1 VRSNIVFFL
10 GLFAA
15 LLISWVAIVLGSNA
29 QLGSQAPYYDDNQGT
44 AFPQWMPGAA
54 ARGQLVY
61 RDLGCAACHTQRV
74 RRPDFGYD
82 QARGWG
88 ERQSVARDYLYQPWP
103 QLGLARVGPDLANLA
118 DRKPT
123 APDGDDLLHMLYAGS
138 EDMPAYRFLFEERRL
153 GSSAQRSDD
162 ALKLTGALEPGRGR
176 EVVPTARARDLVAYL
191 LSLKAQ
197 YDYPEAVPYVA
208 PRAEGAAPAKTPAA
222 PAAGAAAPAKP
233 AAPPKAGVAAPSPAP
248 AGAAA
253 PTPSAAPAQAAAP
266 AGSAAPPVAAP
277 SPTPAGTAA
286 PTPSAA
292 PAQTAAPA
300 GSAAPPVAAPSPT
313 PAGAAAPISG
323 SAPAQAA
330 APAPAHTGGSQ

>member
-1 VRSNIVFFL
+1 VKSNLVFFL
-10 GLFAA
+10 GVFAA
-15 LLISWVAIVLGSNA
+15 LGISWAGIVVGSNA
-29 QLGSQAPYYDDNQGT
+29 QLGGLAPYYDESQ
-44 AFPQWMPGAA
+44 AASYPEWFPGGA

-61 RDLGCAACHTQRV
+61 RDLGCAQCHTQQV
-74 RRPDFGYD
+74 RRPGFGSD
-82 QARGWG
+82 QERGWG

-208 PRAEGAAPAKTPAA
+208 PSAEGAAPAKTAAA

-277 SPTPAGTAA
+277 SPTPAG
-286 PTPSAA
+286 
-292 PAQTAAPA
+292 
-300 GSAAPPVAAPSPT
+300 
-313 PAGAAAPISG
+313 AAAPIPGSG
-323 SAPAQAA
+323 AAQAA